1 MTSWTI
7 AAFTHRGRVRPDNE
21 DAIAIGDR
29 IFTGDMDTP
38 VVVSVPNECC
48 HLMIADGMGGHAH
61 GAMASRAVLDHLVGA
76 TDRLS
81 NPDFCAEAIEEANQ
95 HLFALMQDQRESVG
109 MGATL
114 VGAILSPNTV
124 LAFNVGDSRSY
135 HFGAGQLTQLSFDDV
150 PEDEGPLRSHAITQA
165 LGGASFP
172 VSIDPHVSLH
182 PSLAVGESLLLC
194 SDGLTD
200 MLSNQIIYRILNT
213 AEDPLRAVRKLA
225 ATAFRVGALDNISI
239 IVCTRAAGS

>member
-7 AAFTHRGRVRPDNE
+7 AAFTHRGRVRPENE

-29 IFTGDMDTP
+29 IFSGDMNAP
-38 VVVSVPNECC
+38 VTVMAPNHCC
-48 HLMIADGMGGHAH
+48 LLIADGMGGHVH
-61 GAMASRAVLDHLVGA
+61 GAMASRAVLDHLAGA

-81 NPDFCAEAIEEANQ
+81 NPELCAEVIEEANQ
-95 HLFALMQDQRESVG
+95 HLFALMQEHHESVG

-114 VGAILSPNTV
+114 VGAILSPNAV

-135 HFGAGQLTQLSFDDV
+135 HSRAGRLTQLSLDDV
-150 PEDEGPLRSHAITQA
+150 PEGEGPLRSHAITQA

-172 VSIDPHVSLH
+172 MPIEPHVSVH
-182 PSLAVGESLLLC
+182 PALAVGDALLLC

-200 MLSNQIIYRILNT
+200 MLSDQIIYGVLN
-213 AEDPLRAVRKLA
+213 AAQDPVRSVRKLA
-225 ATAFRVGALDNISI
+225 ATAFRAGALDNISI
-239 IVCTRAAGS
+239 IVCTRAAAS